1 MLNHKIKH
9 LCSRIIASLAATGV
23 FNLASSKANAT
34 DLISGNIESYQYTEN
49 PMTFTAQYT
58 SNECKAPGD
67 NSNIS
72 GYGPGASGY
81 CVYTCTHGYTANGGG
96 LNTDTSITI
105 TAGADAPIC
114 SPRYYR
120 VVFDTNG
127 VKSSDSQ
134 ALITSFTPGSS
145 TNTGYSSY
153 AYIQHGT
160 SKIGCITNG
169 TLNTN
174 DLSCVPDGFAIND
187 GRYNFS
193 GWIDKDGHTYAS
205 LKVVG
210 NNDTLSLD
218 SSAPAY
224 TPISE
229 SDLTLYAHYK
239 PAEFKVEFEP
249 DNGTCTKD
257 IATATFGKQLDMP
270 TCTREGFTF
279 SGWAPM
285 DDARSGSI
293 INFTYTG
300 SL

>member
-81 CVYTCTHGYTANGGG
+81 CVYTCAHGYTASGGG
-96 LNTDTSITI
+96 FNTDTSITI
-105 TAGADAPIC
+105 IAGEDAPVC

-134 ALITSFTPGSS
+134 ELLQAIIPGTAS
-145 TNTGYSSY
+145 TTGYAEV

-160 SKIGCITNG
+160 SKIGCISNG
-169 TLNTN
+169 GLNTN
-174 DLSCVPDGFAIND
+174 DLSCVPDGFAISD

-193 GWIDKDGHTYAS
+193 GWIDELGSSVAFMDDGT
-205 LKVVG
+205 LKH
-210 NNDTLSLD
+210 D
-218 SSAPAY
+218 SAAPVY
-224 TPISE
+224 TPISV
-229 SDLTLYAHYK
+229 SDLTLYAWYA
-239 PAEFKVEFEP
+239 PAEFNVEFEA
-249 DNGTCTKD
+249 NSGSCSSGF
-257 IATATFGKQLDMP
+257 ATARFGEQFDMP
-270 TCTREGFTF
+270 SCTREGFTF
-279 SGWAPM
+279 SGWAPKEN
-285 DDARSGSI
+285 ATTGSI
-293 INFTYTG
+293 IDFDIKL
-300 SL
+300 SK